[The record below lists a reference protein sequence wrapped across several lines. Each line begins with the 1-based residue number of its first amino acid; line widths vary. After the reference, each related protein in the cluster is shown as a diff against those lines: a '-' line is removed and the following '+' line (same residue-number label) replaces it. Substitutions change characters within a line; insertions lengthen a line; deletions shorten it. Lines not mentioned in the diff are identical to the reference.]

1 MPEIR
6 YSKRFEYLRVSRR
19 VILPYLCVNILYM
32 IVRGGESA
40 NHGARCYANNRPF
53 LWSLA
58 DSELN
63 ILLNIRLTSYRFKE
77 MKNNCQS

>member
-40 NHGARCYANNRPF
+40 NHGAHANNRPF